1 MTQRTDR
8 IDQILRQEIGQALE
22 REVSDPRIG
31 FVTVTDVETAA
42 DLSRAKVWVSIIG
55 TAEERKETLSALR
68 KAMPFIRHGLNSKI
82 RLRRIPELDVRM
94 DDSMERG
101 TRVLQIL
108 SELED
113 GRSSDGVD
121 KPAESL
127 PTPVRRFRQE
137 GDTEEEPAA
146 AEPPVEPRPR
156 SGSHRSDAHP
166 ADKSRRGDRVGWKG
180 TRDAAAR
187 SASTGGKSAAG
198 GKEPPAGK
206 ASPAGKSQ
214 ARRKPR

>member
-8 IDQILRQEIGQALE
+8 IDQILRQEISQALE

-31 FVTVTDVETAA
+31 FVTVTDVETVA

-55 TAEERKETLSALR
+55 SDAERKQTLSALR

-82 RLRRIPELDVRM
+82 RLRRIPELDVRL

-108 SELED
+108 GELED
-113 GRSSDGVD
+113 GRSAGSVD
-121 KPAESL
+121 KPSESL
-127 PTPVRRFRQE
+127 PTPVRRLRQE
-137 GDTEEEPAA
+137 GDTDEEPTA
-146 AEPPVEPRPR
+146 AEPAVEPRPR
-156 SGSHRSDAHP
+156 RAVDRSSKP
-166 ADKSRRGDRVGWKG
+166 SADRSRRGDRAGWKG

-187 SASTGGKSAAG
+187 SASAG
-198 GKEPPAGK
+198 GKEPPAGI
-206 ASPAGKSQ
+206 
-214 ARRKPR
+214 ARTRKKPE

>member
-22 REVSDPRIG
+22 RDVSDPRIG

-55 TAEERKETLSALR
+55 SAEERKATLSALR
-68 KAMPFIRHGLNSKI
+68 RAMPFIRHGLNSKI

-113 GRSSDGVD
+113 GRSAD
-121 KPAESL
+121 KVEKPSESL
-127 PTPVRRFRQE
+127 PTPVARFRQE
-137 GDTEEEPAA
+137 GDTEVEPTV
-146 AEPPVEPRPR
+146 AEPPMEPRPKPAR
-156 SGSHRSDAHP
+156 GRSDKPGGDRA
-166 ADKSRRGDRVGWKG
+166 KRGDRPGWKG
-180 TRDAAAR
+180 TRDAAAK
-187 SASTGGKSAAG
+187 SASAD
-198 GKEPPAGK
+198 KEPPGGNA
-206 ASPAGKSQ
+206 Q
-214 ARRKPR
+214 RRKPR

>member
-8 IDQILRQEIGQALE
+8 IDQILRQEIGKALE
-22 REVSDPRIG
+22 REVGDPRIG
-31 FVTVTDVETAA
+31 FVTITDVETAA

-68 KAMPFIRHGLNSKI
+68 KAMPFIRHGLNNKI
-82 RLRRIPELDVRM
+82 RLRRIPELDVRL

-113 GRSSDGVD
+113 GRSSDGVEA
-121 KPAESL
+121 PAESL

-137 GDTEEEPAA
+137 GDTEEPAA
-146 AEPPVEPRPR
+146 ELVIPPAPELSRGR
-156 SGSHRSDAHP
+156 SKGA
-166 ADKSRRGDRVGWKG
+166 RGERGGWKG

-187 SASTGGKSAAG
+187 SASAG
-198 GKEPPAGK
+198 ESNARGRQTP
-206 ASPAGKSQ
+206 
-214 ARRKPR
+214 RRKSR

>member
-31 FVTVTDVETAA
+31 FVTVTNVETVR

-55 TAEERKETLSALR
+55 SAEERKETLSALR

-82 RLRRIPELDVRM
+82 RLRRIPELDVRL

-121 KPAESL
+121 KPSESL
-127 PTPVRRFRQE
+127 PTPVARFRQE
-137 GDTEEEPAA
+137 GDTDEEPKAV
-146 AEPPVEPRPR
+146 EPIVEPRPKRLADR
-156 SGSHRSDAHP
+156 SSKP
-166 ADKSRRGDRVGWKG
+166 AADRSRRGDRAGWKG

-187 SASTGGKSAAG
+187 SASADEPAARAG
-198 GKEPPAGK
+198 RKAPPAGK
-206 ASPAGKSQ
+206 AQ

>member
-8 IDQILRQEIGQALE
+8 IDQILRQEIGRALE

-55 TAEERKETLSALR
+55 STDERKETLSALR
-68 KAMPFIRHGLNSKI
+68 KAMPFIRHGLNTKI
-82 RLRRIPELDVRM
+82 RLRRIPELDVRL

-113 GRSSDGVD
+113 GRSSGDVD
-121 KPAESL
+121 APSESL
-127 PTPVRRFRQE
+127 PTPVARFRQE
-137 GDTEEEPAA
+137 GDTPEEPVRADA
-146 AEPPVEPRPR
+146 PVEPRPKSA
-156 SGSHRSDAHP
+156 SGRT
-166 ADKSRRGDRVGWKG
+166 RRGDREGWKG

-187 SASTGGKSAAG
+187 ST
-198 GKEPPAGK
+198 PDGK
-206 ASPAGKSQ
+206 AHV
-214 ARRKPR
+214 RRKPR

>member
-31 FVTVTDVETAA
+31 FVTVTDVETAR

-55 TAEERKETLSALR
+55 SAEERKETLSALR

-82 RLRRIPELDVRM
+82 RLRRIPELDVRL

-121 KPAESL
+121 KPSESL
-127 PTPVRRFRQE
+127 PTPVARFRQE
-137 GDTEEEPAA
+137 GDTDEEPKAV
-146 AEPPVEPRPR
+146 EPIVEPRPKRLADR
-156 SGSHRSDAHP
+156 SSKP
-166 ADKSRRGDRVGWKG
+166 AADRSRRGDRAGWKG

-187 SASTGGKSAAG
+187 SASADEPAARPG
-198 GKEPPAGK
+198 RKAPPAGN
-206 ASPAGKSQ
+206 AQ